1 MGETQA
7 PSGSGFAGPSSPA
20 SGGGKAEGRLAENI
34 VYFARALRA
43 AGIPVG
49 PGAVLD
55 ALEAVKAAGVGTRDD
70 FYWTLHSV
78 FVKRHEHTLIFD
90 QAFRIFFRRRGYV
103 DQLMAM
109 MLPQAPDTP
118 RPPEAGA
125 TRVHEALFA
134 GLDEKLKKE
143 QEIELDTRM
152 TVSDR
157 EVLQKKDFAQMTA
170 AEIATA
176 KEAMKKLVLPLAE
189 VRTRRLAPHRH
200 GHLID
205 IRRTL
210 RASLKGGGDFIDL
223 RFIGPKTKPPPIVA
237 LLDIS
242 GSMSQYSRIFLHFL
256 HALTDA
262 RKRVS
267 TFLFG
272 TRLTNVTRALRY
284 RDPDEA
290 LSACSAS
297 VPDWSGGTRIAS
309 SLRAFNKQWA
319 RRVLTQGAVVL
330 LITDGLERDA
340 DDTLAFEIDRLHRSC
355 RRLIWLNPLLRF
367 EGFEARARGIKTM
380 LPHVDEFR
388 PIHNLESM
396 AGLVA
401 ALRRGGDRA
410 GDPKAWMQKVA

>member
-1 MGETQA
+1 MIERSKPPQPNPLSDGERERA
-7 PSGSGFAGPSSPA
+7 
-20 SGGGKAEGRLAENI
+20 GRLAENI

-55 ALEAVKAAGVGTRDD
+55 ALEALKVAGVGTRDD
-70 FYWTLHSV
+70 FYWTLHAV
-78 FVKRHEHTLIFD
+78 FVKRHEHSILFD
-90 QAFRIFFRRRGYV
+90 QAFRIFFRRRGYI
-103 DQLMAM
+103 DQLLAM
-109 MLPQAPDTP
+109 MLPQALA
-118 RPPEAGA
+118 PPQAPQAGA

-134 GLDEKLKKE
+134 GLEDKLNKE
-143 QEIELDTRM
+143 REVELDARM

-157 EVLQKKDFAQMTA
+157 EVLQHKDFAQLTT
-170 AEIATA
+170 AEIAVA
-176 KEAMKKLVLPLAE
+176 KDAMKRLVMPLAE
-189 VRTRRLAPHRH
+189 LRTRRLTPHLH
-200 GHLID
+200 GHVID

-210 RASLKGGGDFIDL
+210 RASMKGGGDFIDL
-223 RFIGPKTKPPPIVA
+223 RFIGPKTRSPPLVA

-262 RKRVS
+262 RKRVG

-272 TRLTNVTRALRY
+272 TRLTNVTRALRE
-284 RDPDEA
+284 RDPDDA
-290 LSACSAS
+290 LAACSAA

-309 SLRAFNKQWA
+309 SLRAFNKLWA
-319 RRVLTQGAVVL
+319 RRVLAQGAIVL

-340 DDTLAFEIDRLHRSC
+340 DDALTFEMDRLHRSC

-367 EGFEARARGIKTM
+367 EGFEARARGIKAM
-380 LPHVDEFR
+380 LPHVDEMR

-396 AGLVA
+396 VGLVA
-401 ALRRGGDRA
+401 ALENRGGSA
-410 GDPKAWMQKVA
+410 DPKAWLRQVA